1 MTFFAVCIL
10 IFFIG
15 GFHNIF
21 FGTNSSTTPVITLG
35 DDKGPLTP
43 GLDEAKGPPTP
54 ALDVAKDPT
63 STTLD
68 FSKCGKL
75 MT

>member
-21 FGTNSSTTPVITLG
+21 FGTNSSTPPAITLG
-35 DDKGPLTP
+35 DDKGHLTP
-43 GLDEAKGPPTP
+43 AVDEAKGPPTP
-54 ALDVAKDPT
+54 ALDVAKEPT
-63 STTLD
+63 SSTLD
-68 FSKCGKL
+68 FSKYGKL